1 MNRCWLNLK
10 IFVALSLII
19 FSKDLQFSRQWDIF
33 FFGEVFVKG
42 LFDLF
47 FFYQRSKYWDENSE
61 IWYSEIEKL

>member
-1 MNRCWLNLK
+1 MGY
-10 IFVALSLII
+10 
-19 FSKDLQFSRQWDIF
+19 F

>member
-19 FSKDLQFSRQWDIF
+19 FCKDLQFSRQWDIF

>member
-33 FFGEVFVKG
+33 FLERYLSKVYSIY
-42 LFDLF
+42 F
-47 FFYQRSKYWDENSE
+47 FFTNVQNIGTKILKSGTRK
-61 IWYSEIEKL
+61 

>member
-19 FSKDLQFSRQWDIF
+19 FCKDLQFSRQWDIF
-33 FFGEVFVKG
+33 FFGEIFVKG

-47 FFYQRSKYWDENSE
+47 FFFTNVQNIGTKILKSGTRK
-61 IWYSEIEKL
+61 

>member
-19 FSKDLQFSRQWDIF
+19 FCKDLQFSRQWDIF
-33 FFGEVFVKG
+33 FLERYLSKVYSIY
-42 LFDLF
+42 F